1 MNISFKLKRLRRW
14 WLEIGLG
21 QGLGGEKKNGEGG
34 WSGHWWGIWVG
45 SKEENKKVKKEK
57 QNEVREKGKGK

>member
-1 MNISFKLKRLRRW
+1 MMVGD
-14 WLEIGLG
+14 GLG
-21 QGLGGEKKNGEGG
+21 SGVRWRKKMGRGG